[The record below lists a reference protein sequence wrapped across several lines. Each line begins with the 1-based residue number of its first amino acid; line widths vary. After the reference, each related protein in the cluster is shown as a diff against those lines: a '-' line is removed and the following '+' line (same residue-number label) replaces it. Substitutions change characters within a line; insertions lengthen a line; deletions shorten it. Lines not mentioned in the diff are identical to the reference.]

1 MWYNHPFSQE
11 NKETKRTVGLE
22 DKSNGEE
29 KIGKNL
35 KKGGLGIIG
44 GGLHKVGG

>member
-1 MWYNHPFSQE
+1 MWYNHLFSQE
-11 NKETKRTVGLE
+11 NKKTKRTVGLE

-29 KIGKNL
+29 KIGQNL

-44 GGLHKVGG
+44 GVFIR